1 MEHNQKQYQG
11 TQYQGPER
19 RKSELEYTG
28 PRRRR
33 LDWPFRPLTPAERHE
48 GLPDKATPGR
58 ADEAP

>member
-1 MEHNQKQYQG
+1 MEQNQK
-11 TQYQGPER
+11 QYQGPER
-19 RKSELEYTG
+19 RQSQNQYTG

-33 LDWPFRPLTPAERHE
+33 LDWPFRPLTSAERHE